1 MEENKQEASIEAHF
15 VRDFRLAKPLAEEMD
30 NLLYQVQH
38 EKNDVVIVIDGKEGM
53 GKTRTALT
61 VAAYCADKL
70 GTSFGVENVHY
81 GTQEYM
87 ESCKK
92 LGKNSVHILDEAGV
106 ILHRSAA
113 NTKDSKRFNRF
124 LQVCREGYH
133 QVHILVL
140 PAFHVMDGY
149 VINWRCKFVLHL
161 YGESIEDANSPTG
174 KKLQRGAFK
183 VFTAS
188 HALTEMWN
196 LYQDRKVFKYPANFY
211 IHDRMRKTEP
221 FSEAELNALYKKKNE
236 WREEFIGKEEK
247 VDKEDKKSRAHLKK
261 ATVKYFIDTV
271 GFVPTAENIVK
282 AFNVSKSYSRELS
295 REFMGMQG
303 ETA

>member
-1 MEENKQEASIEAHF
+1 MTEENVKEAF
-15 VRDFRLAKPLAEEMD
+15 VRDCRLAKPLAEEMD
-30 NLLYQVQH
+30 NLIYQVQH

-53 GKTRTALT
+53 GKTRAALT
-61 VAAYCADKL
+61 IGAYCAEKM
-70 GTSFGVENVHY
+70 GTPFGVENVHY
-81 GTQEYM
+81 STQEYM

-113 NTKDSKRFNRF
+113 NNKESKRFNRF

-140 PAFHVMDGY
+140 PAYHIMDGY

-161 YGESIEDANSPTG
+161 YGESLEDLNSPTG

-188 HALTEMWN
+188 QALTEMWN
-196 LYQDRKVFKYPANFY
+196 LYQDRKVFVYPKLHY

-221 FSEAELNALYKKKNE
+221 FSEEELAALYEKKNR
-236 WREEFIGKEEK
+236 WREDFIGKEEK
-247 VDKEDKKSRAHLKK
+247 AVEADKFSRQAIKKETIKFMMDN
-261 ATVKYFIDTV
+261 Y
-271 GFVPTAENIVK
+271 GFVPTAENIMK
-282 AFNVSKSYSRELS
+282 ATKISRGYAYELAKQLS
-295 REFMGMQG
+295 PDAG
-303 ETA
+303 EAS